1 MAYKEYE
8 RSVTFSLLAKLS
20 CNPNDMLDYRL
31 REVDYRLREVLLKG
45 YRMQIPFNLAA
56 NLYEASRVKFL
67 RIEIPCDCVVIE
79 GY

>member
-1 MAYKEYE
+1 
-8 RSVTFSLLAKLS
+8 
-20 CNPNDMLDYRL
+20 ML
-31 REVDYRLREVLLKG
+31 DYRLREVLLKG

>member
-20 CNPNDMLDYRL
+20 CNPNDML
-31 REVDYRLREVLLKG
+31 DYRLREVLLKG